1 MIATLSGKVT
11 EKQIEQTV
19 IEVAGVGYGVL
30 TTNEDSVNLAVGSE
44 AKLYIYEHIRE
55 VSHELFGFVRQE
67 TKNFFEQLL
76 SVNGVGPRM
85 ALSILN
91 VGTVSEVKAAIAE
104 GNTRFIQTASGVGK
118 RLAERIVVDLKDK
131 VGLPSADLES
141 TGILQSTNATNDD
154 AALALVSLGYSLYD
168 AQEALKEIDKTLL
181 TEERVKLALKGVKK

>member
-30 TTNEDSVNLAVGSE
+30 TTNEDSVNLVVGSE